1 MKKFYLILFLQFLAI
16 SCNNHNNEIANP
28 SESITYS
35 TSPIDLQGINARFAK
50 DISYD
55 IKSRTKFD
63 IFIPNSSTPTGLVI
77 YIHGGG
83 FTSGDKEDV
92 YQIKQGGLW
101 DFPSDIRDLLQH
113 NVAFATIRYSYL
125 ENGDTQGVIR
135 CLNDAKRA
143 LQYIRY
149 NHSIFNIDKTKI
161 VLAGNSAGASS
172 SLWLATHDDLK
183 DINSSDPILKETTR
197 VKGIAIRETQASLDV
212 KKWQTDVFIDYNMA
226 FSDIVT
232 VIGSDYLL
240 NFYGIA
246 SNADFN
252 STQTIA
258 YRNNI
263 DFLNL
268 ISSDDPEIWV
278 DNTIQNVEL
287 PTTQNVVFHHAF
299 HARELKEKYDALG
312 LPSVFYYGKNPIL
325 YSSTTNENWINFAI
339 RKINE

>member
-1 MKKFYLILFLQFLAI
+1 MKKIYIVLLLQCILL
-16 SCNNHNNEIANP
+16 SCSKDENTITSDNN
-28 SESITYS
+28 SLTYT
-35 TSPIDLQGINARFAK
+35 TSPIDLQGINAKFAK

-55 IKSRTKFD
+55 SKSRTKFD
-63 IFIPNSSTPTGLVI
+63 IFLPNSSAPTGLAI
-77 YIHGGG
+77 YIHGGA
-83 FTSGDKEDV
+83 FISGDKEDV

-101 DFPSDIRDLLQH
+101 DFPSDIRYLLQH
-113 NVAFATIRYSYL
+113 NIAFATIRYSYL
-125 ENGDTQGVIR
+125 ESGDTQGVIR
-135 CLNDAKRA
+135 CLNDVKRA

-183 DINSSDPILKETTR
+183 DINNSDPILKESTR
-197 VKGIAIRETQASLDV
+197 VKGTAIREVQSSLDI
-212 KKWQTDVFIDYNMA
+212 KKWQTDVFIDYNMP
-226 FSDIVT
+226 FSDIVNI
-232 VIGSDYLL
+232 IGSDYLL
-240 NFYGIA
+240 NFYGI
-246 SNADFN
+246 SNTTDFN

-263 DFLNL
+263 DFLTL

-287 PTTQNVVFHHAF
+287 PTTQTVIFHHAF
-299 HARELKEKYDALG
+299 QARELKERYDALG

-325 YSSTTNENWINFAI
+325 YSSTTNENWTNFAI

>member
-1 MKKFYLILFLQFLAI
+1 MKKLCLILFLII
-16 SCNNHNNEIANP
+16 SCNNHNDDELTIP

-35 TSPIDLQGINARFAK
+35 ASPIDLQGINAKFAK

-55 IKSRTKFD
+55 VKSRTKFD
-63 IFIPNSSTPTGLVI
+63 MFLPNSSSPTGLVI

-101 DFPSDIRDLLQH
+101 DFPSDIRSLLQN

-125 ENGDTQGVIR
+125 ETGDTQGVIR

-143 LQYIRY
+143 LQYIRH

-161 VLAGNSAGASS
+161 VLTGNSAGASS
-172 SLWLATHDDLK
+172 SLWLATHNDLK
-183 DINSSDPILKETTR
+183 DMNSSDAILKESTR
-197 VKGIAIRETQASLDV
+197 VKGIAIRETQASLDI
-212 KKWQTDVFIDYNMA
+212 KKWQTDVFIDYNMP

-232 VIGSDYLL
+232 IIGSDYLL

-246 SNADFN
+246 NTADFN

-263 DFLNL
+263 DCLNL

-287 PTTQNVVFHHAF
+287 PTTQDVIFHHAF

-312 LPSVFYYGKNPIL
+312 LSNVFYYGKNPVL
-325 YSSTTNENWINFAI
+325 YSSTTNENWTNFAI